1 MKNRNIQKLE
11 AITPGT
17 LIVRVDIAKETQ
29 WAQFV
34 DYRGLELRKALKFK
48 NHKNDF
54 NNILVSIKAICKN
67 RRFDN
72 IIVGMEPTGH
82 YWKPL
87 ANYLLKHKVNVVMV
101 NLYHTSVQR
110 S

>member
-1 MKNRNIQKLE
+1 MKNCNVQKLE

-17 LIVRVDIAKETQ
+17 LIVGVDIAKETQ

-54 NNILVSIKAICKN
+54 DSILASIEAICKN
-67 RRFDN
+67 RRLDN

-82 YWKPL
+82 YFKTPGKL
-87 ANYLLKHKVNVVMV
+87 FAEK
-101 NLYHTSVQR
+101 
-110 S
+110 